1 MDRRLTTIL
10 AADLVG
16 YSRLVAEDEEGIIRR
31 LRALRKELIAPEI
44 DAASGR
50 IIKLLGDGLLA
61 EFDSPVAA
69 VRFALTVQDAIAKR
83 EAGLEANQMIFRIG
97 INLGDIVAEQ
107 GDILGDAV
115 NVAARIEPLA
125 TPGGIC
131 ITRAVCDQLRGK
143 VDARLTLVG
152 PQKLKNLPDP
162 VEVWRVE
169 RDTPIVIVNDVETQH
184 PKNPSIVV
192 LPFQNMSSDPDQSF
206 FCDGLVEDIITAL
219 SRFPAL
225 FVIARNTAFTY
236 QGKSVD
242 VRSIGRELGVRY
254 VLEGSVRRAGDRVRA
269 TAQLIDAVHDRHV
282 WAEKYDRDLTDIFAI
297 QDEITQAIVM
307 AVAPEVTAA
316 EMERVSLEPTD
327 DLKAWEAFARAS
339 WHMRRFTE
347 ADNLT
352 CQNILRGALTATP
365 EYVPALGHLAM
376 SYMFDALYS
385 WNRPAGESTRKVIQ
399 YAKQAIRLDPNDP
412 DALTLYALILGF
424 QRRHAEAV
432 RHVRAALEINPN
444 SSFSHGILGMTLT
457 WMHQFDQA
465 EQHLSLAARLSPR
478 DILLPIYLAHRGGID
493 WLERRYDASIDKYEQ
508 ALRAGPGHPTPLRG
522 LAVVLAEMGDLDRAS
537 TINGRIRKNLP
548 NATVSSSA
556 RTMSFAYPE
565 DEERYRAGLR
575 LAGMPE

>member
-1 MDRRLTTIL
+1 MHRRLTTIL

-16 YSRLVAEDEEGIIRR
+16 YSRLAAQDEESIIRR

-44 DAASGR
+44 AAASGR

-61 EFDSPVAA
+61 EFNSPVAA
-69 VRFALTVQDAIAKR
+69 VRFALTVQDAIAQR
-83 EAGLEANQMIFRIG
+83 ETGLEKDRLIFRIG
-97 INLGDIVAEQ
+97 INLGDIVAEK

-143 VDARLTLVG
+143 IDARLTLVG
-152 PQKLKNLPDP
+152 PQQLKNIPDP
-162 VEVWRVE
+162 IEVWRVE
-169 RDTPIVIVNDVETQH
+169 PESPTGTSNQFETH
-184 PKNPSIVV
+184 LPENPSIVV
-192 LPFQNMSSDPDQSF
+192 LPFQNMSSNPDQDF

-242 VRSIGRELGVRY
+242 VRSVGRELGVRY

-269 TAQLIDAVHDRHV
+269 TAQLIDAGHDRHV

-316 EMERVSLEPTD
+316 EMDRVSFKPVD
-327 DLKAWEAFARAS
+327 DLKTWEAFARAS
-339 WHMRRFTE
+339 WYMRRFTE
-347 ADNLT
+347 ADNLA
-352 CQNILRGALTATP
+352 CQNILHTALETAP
-365 EYVPALGHLAM
+365 EDVPVLGHLAL

-385 WNRPAGESTRKVIQ
+385 WNRPADDSTRKVIR
-399 YAKQAIRLDPNDP
+399 YATQAIHLDPNDP
-412 DALTLYALILGF
+412 DALTLYGLILGF
-424 QRRHAEAV
+424 QRRHGEAV
-432 RHVRAALEINPN
+432 RHIRDALQFNPN
-444 SSFSHGILGMTLT
+444 SSFAHGILGMTLT
-457 WMHQFDQA
+457 WVHEFDQA

-522 LAVVLAEMGDLDRAS
+522 LAVVLAEKGDLTRARI
-537 TINGRIRKNLP
+537 INDQIRGSLP

-556 RTMSFAYPE
+556 KTMSFAYPE
-565 DEERYRAGLR
+565 DEDRYRTGLR
-575 LAGMPE
+575 LAGMCE

>member
-152 PQKLKNLPDP
+152 PQKLKNIPDP

-169 RDTPIVIVNDVETQH
+169 RDAPFATGTDTEPHLPE
-184 PKNPSIVV
+184 NPSIVV
-192 LPFQNMSSDPDQSF
+192 LPFQNMSSDPDQGF
-206 FCDGLVEDIITAL
+206 FCDGLVEDITTAL

-236 QGKSVD
+236 QGKPVD
-242 VRSIGRELGVRY
+242 MRSIKRELGVRY
-254 VLEGSVRRAGDRVRA
+254 VLEGSVRRSGDRVRA

-282 WAEKYDRDLTDIFAI
+282 WAGKYDRDLTDIFAI

-316 EMERVSLEPTD
+316 EMERVSFKPVD

-339 WHMRRFTE
+339 WHMRRFAE

-352 CQNILRGALTATP
+352 CQNILRNALETTP
-365 EYVPALGHLAM
+365 EYVPALGHLAL

-385 WNRPAGESTRKVIQ
+385 WNRPVGESTRRVIR
-399 YAKQAIRLDPNDP
+399 YAKQAIRLDPNHP
-412 DALTLYALILGF
+412 DALTLYALILG
-424 QRRHAEAV
+424 
-432 RHVRAALEINPN
+432 
-444 SSFSHGILGMTLT
+444 
-457 WMHQFDQA
+457 
-465 EQHLSLAARLSPR
+465 
-478 DILLPIYLAHRGGID
+478 
-493 WLERRYDASIDKYEQ
+493 
-508 ALRAGPGHPTPLRG
+508 
-522 LAVVLAEMGDLDRAS
+522 
-537 TINGRIRKNLP
+537 
-548 NATVSSSA
+548 
-556 RTMSFAYPE
+556 
-565 DEERYRAGLR
+565 
-575 LAGMPE
+575 